1 MRFFPYVIIALILC
15 SCGSSA
21 VVDYDKSAQFSALD
35 SYDYY
40 PGIQS
45 GLNDFDNRRMMRAID
60 SVMESRGLNK
70 SINPDLLVNFYTEEF
85 VTESKTTIGVGI
97 GGGNGN
103 VGYGV
108 SGGIPVGGNE
118 IRQLVTIDV
127 IDVRKDALIWQGV
140 IIANI
145 KENASPQDKEEYF
158 HQVISRLLKQYP
170 PEDQKSP

>member
-1 MRFFPYVIIALILC
+1 MRAFFLLILLISMA

-21 VVDYDKSAQFSALD
+21 VVDFDKTADFSSLD

-45 GLNDFDNRRMMRAID
+45 GLNPFDDRRMMRAID
-60 SVMESRGLNK
+60 SVMEVRGLRQ
-70 SINPDLLVNFYTEEF
+70 SINPDLLINFYTEEYI
-85 VTESKTTIGVGI
+85 TESNTTIGIGI
-97 GGGNGN
+97 GGGSGN

-118 IRQLVTIDV
+118 IRQLVTLDL

-140 IIANI
+140 IVANI
-145 KENASPQDKEEYF
+145 QENASPEDKECYF
-158 HQVISRLLKQYP
+158 QQIISKLLKEYP
-170 PEDQKSP
+170 PPEQR

>member
-1 MRFFPYVIIALILC
+1 MRAFFLLILLVSMA

-21 VVDYDKSAQFSALD
+21 VVDYDKSADFSTLD

-45 GLNDFDNRRMMRAID
+45 GLTPFDDRRMMRAID
-60 SVMESRGLNK
+60 SVMESRGLRQ
-70 SINPDLLVNFYTEEF
+70 SINPDLLVNFYTEEYL
-85 VTESKTTIGVGI
+85 TESNTTIGIGI
-97 GGGNGN
+97 GGGSGN

-127 IDVRKDALIWQGV
+127 IDVKRDALIWQGV
-140 IIANI
+140 ITANI
-145 KENASPQDKEEYF
+145 KENASPEDKEIYF
-158 HQVISRLLKQYP
+158 QQIISKLLKEYP
-170 PEDQKSP
+170 PPEKE

>member
-1 MRFFPYVIIALILC
+1 MRPFYLLILLISLV

-21 VVDYDKSAQFSALD
+21 VVDYDKSADFSTLE

-45 GLNDFDNRRMMRAID
+45 GLNPFDTRRMMRAID
-60 SVMESRGLNK
+60 SVMEVRGLSK
-70 SINPDLLVNFYTEEF
+70 SINPDLLVNFYTEEYI
-85 VTESKTTIGVGI
+85 TESNTTIGVGI
-97 GGGNGN
+97 GGGSGN

-140 IIANI
+140 ISANI
-145 KENASPQDKEEYF
+145 KENASPDDKEVYF
-158 HQVISRLLKQYP
+158 QQIISKLLKEYP
-170 PEDQKSP
+170 PPDQN